1 MKTNKKQPFINVLLI
16 LAVFCIGIFNGG
28 RQLDTK
34 VEKLE
39 YTFMNGENDDQ
50 LSIHYDLT
58 KIDDSLS
65 YFLSLSKLYNL
76 QKDTNITKLEKL
88 HNQFST
94 LDTIDDYSEWYDD
107 IKEYY
112 PLAIATLK
120 EQDLTQQ
127 HTNMLSKYEATY
139 NSAIH
144 TIAYAS
150 FNKDVRAYEEES
162 DGFMADF
169 IKMITN
175 VKEVDTFE

>member
-1 MKTNKKQPFINVLLI
+1 MKTHKKQPFINMLLI
-16 LAVFCIGIFNGG
+16 LVVFCIGLLNGG
-28 RQLDTK
+28 RQLHNK

-39 YTFMNGENDDQ
+39 YTFMNGENEDQ

-65 YFLSLSKLYNL
+65 YFLSLSKLYDL
-76 QKDTNITKLEKL
+76 QKDVNITKLEKL
-88 HNQFST
+88 HKSFSS
-94 LDTIDDYSEWYDD
+94 LDTIEDYSDWYED
-107 IKEYY
+107 IKELY

-120 EQDLTQQ
+120 EKDLTQQ
-127 HTNMLSKYEATY
+127 HANMLSKYEATY

-150 FNKDVRAYEEES
+150 FNKDVRTYQEES
-162 DGFMADF
+162 DGFMANF

-175 VKEVDTFE
+175 VEEVDTFE